1 MQNSKNTCE
10 FRAVLKELDLL
21 KGYECP
27 VANEYNKGLLTQVQ
41 SLRATT
47 EQQASEISA
56 LDNSILGLTARLSA
70 ARQAIQPA
78 RQLLSSAE
86 ADVASERRQSGAI
99 ERELERLRADLSES
113 GAVRRQLTAC
123 RRAIANLEAR
133 RCRMRQRLDGE
144 SAPKEEL
151 AEQAAASAAEAA
163 ISAAGT
169 AAAES
174 NRKELDLQKLEQLRS
189 ALDKRLGERRQ
200 RLQVVT
206 EEASAAQA
214 ECAGARSQL
223 RVDRRELRKL
233 RRQVGAVA
241 LDRLAGR
248 DREIELLTC
257 RAETALSRLQA
268 ARCEVANLREKFEAT
283 RDDTKRTR
291 RKLAQQRARLNEA
304 GAEARRWRQAVALV
318 RRQLMALARSNEA
331 AKRELGDAHSV
342 ADQLGTQVAAQR
354 AKFSNIQRQLERLR
368 RPSSNS
374 HRDQTA
380 AASSDKEESAMLKK
394 FQTALR
400 RSERRLE
407 RLQRRSRPRVAA
419 RLQALTVEADQ
430 AEVTLKE
437 RRQLLS
443 AAHQRLASLR
453 RAGNEQA
460 ATSKSMEEAIER
472 LTRGLQ
478 TEETRRAAEREK
490 RAGQDLELNNLKSE
504 LTAQLDQLT
513 QLSDWLNC
521 PTQLRQMRATGAEWR
536 RDIDRLRGEAAR
548 LGAEIREQQR
558 DSELAQRAVA
568 RTARERRAVS
578 EVRQR
583 ADAETE
589 RLQRSLATAR
599 EAGPADSDA
608 ADADLPDIETPAAR
622 RRRFARAASAQRK
635 AQEELRRCQ
644 AWLRRMRRLRRQAEA
659 IGSAGPT
666 FETIKIDDSLET
678 TGNDERSQADN
689 GSGSREELLA
699 VKEALAEQRRQLQEN
714 LASAVARLDASRRRR
729 EDLLAGIDSAAAEQT
744 RLDESTTRRRA
755 DIAALAAAVEQLRV
769 ESVDR
774 QASIKRADEA
784 ASRAARETAVNYK
797 DSSSGSQSSSLLL
810 FSDIDTRV
818 WSDFNRR
825 IADELLRLARR
836 QASDDCKGDG
846 SDEVYSC
853 VLKLLQ
859 EASVPFTSQPLL
871 SARPRRRQ
879 RSLTQSVSDQRTQ
892 LSMARVSI
900 EMI

>member
-99 ERELERLRADLSES
+99 ERELARLRADLSES

-268 ARCEVANLREKFEAT
+268 ARCEPLAT
-283 RDDTKRTR
+283 TQKRTR

-744 RLDESTTRRRA
+744 RLDESTT
-755 DIAALAAAVEQLRV
+755 
-769 ESVDR
+769 
-774 QASIKRADEA
+774 
-784 ASRAARETAVNYK
+784 
-797 DSSSGSQSSSLLL
+797 
-810 FSDIDTRV
+810 
-818 WSDFNRR
+818 
-825 IADELLRLARR
+825 
-836 QASDDCKGDG
+836 
-846 SDEVYSC
+846 
-853 VLKLLQ
+853 
-859 EASVPFTSQPLL
+859 
-871 SARPRRRQ
+871 
-879 RSLTQSVSDQRTQ
+879 
-892 LSMARVSI
+892 
-900 EMI
+900 